1 MTGQNIT
8 NTKGT
13 LLFSEIA
20 ISNENEHSEGDIIPN
35 EKSSDFTK
43 KAAPTSV
50 KTVSPGNHKSIL
62 DLKVKNGY
70 TLMTDF

>member
-20 ISNENEHSEGDIIPN
+20 LSNENEHSKGDIIPN
-35 EKSSDFTK
+35 EKSSDITK

-50 KTVSPGNHKSIL
+50 KTVSPRNDKSIL
-62 DLKVKNGY
+62 DLKVKSAN
-70 TLMTDF
+70 TSMTDF

>member
-20 ISNENEHSEGDIIPN
+20 ISNENEYSKGDIIPN
-35 EKSSDFTK
+35 EKSPDFTK
-43 KAAPTSV
+43 KASPTSV
-50 KTVSPGNHKSIL
+50 KTVSPRNDKSIL
-62 DLKVKNGY
+62 DLKVKSGN
-70 TLMTDF
+70 TDF